1 MADCGCNYSLGEDV
15 TDQADTQVHTDRGR
29 PCVTDQ
35 TGTQVH
41 AERGWPAELMVVP
54 SDKYLCNI
62 CGYILHNGVQTECG
76 HR

>member
-1 MADCGCNYSLGEDV
+1 MADCENNYSLDED
-15 TDQADTQVHTDRGR
+15 
-29 PCVTDQ
+29 VTDQ

-41 AERGWPAELMVVP
+41 ADRGWPAELMVAP

-76 HR
+76 HRYAVFYRMK